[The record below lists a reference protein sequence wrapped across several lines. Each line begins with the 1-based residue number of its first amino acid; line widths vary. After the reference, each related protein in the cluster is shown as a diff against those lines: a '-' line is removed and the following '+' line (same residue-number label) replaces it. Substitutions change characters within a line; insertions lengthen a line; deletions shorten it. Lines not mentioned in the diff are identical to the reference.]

1 MGQGLTAFYDIEHII
16 VSSSIYLTSR
26 GNSSGS
32 DNRRQHQKA
41 VAKLSRGLA
50 ESANNSDRPTTSRS
64 LSKMSSQDASHNTST
79 AIARPDLLENAIVLA
94 DYGPSREGRKSTL
107 APPHH
112 SISRSGSDQNI
123 EEGLEANNTSSLQG
137 GATPKRENPF
147 HKPNL

>member
-1 MGQGLTAFYDIEHII
+1 
-16 VSSSIYLTSR
+16 
-26 GNSSGS
+26 
-32 DNRRQHQKA
+32 
-41 VAKLSRGLA
+41 
-50 ESANNSDRPTTSRS
+50 
-64 LSKMSSQDASHNTST
+64 MSSQDASHNTST

-123 EEGLEANNTSSLQG
+123 EEGLEASNTSAVQG